1 MKVLVMGGTRFNGL
15 ALVQELHKH
24 GHEVTILNRGVTE
37 APVPLTVRR
46 LTADRNDAEALRT
59 ALGDEEFDCVQDI
72 SGYNL
77 EQVRTLVELLKGRT
91 GHYIFASSTVTYA
104 ATRLLPIRETSAVD
118 ATPRQSEYAR
128 NKLECEDYLFRLY
141 RQERF
146 PATSVPFSMVF
157 GPNNIIPDREQRM
170 FQRLLQGRPILVPG
184 DGATV
189 GQVGHVDDEAR
200 ALRMMMGQP
209 ITFGKRYNLTGT
221 DCYTDDGYVDTFADV
236 VGVEPR
242 RVHVPAEVM
251 DELWDSGDAPTV
263 GRAAH
268 LIQKV
273 APHIHRWSSSVFFS
287 VDRLRA
293 DIGWEPEYGFRASVE
308 QTYEWFRREGLD
320 VTREFDFSFE
330 DELLERL
337 GKG

>member
-15 ALVQELHKH
+15 ALVRELHRH
-24 GHEVTILNRGVTE
+24 GHDVTILNRGITE
-37 APVPLTVRR
+37 ADIPPGVER
-46 LTADRNDAEALRT
+46 LTADRNDAEALREV
-59 ALGDEEFDCVQDI
+59 LGDAEFDCVHDI

-77 EQVRTLVELLKGRT
+77 EQVRSLVEILKGRV

-104 ATRLLPIRETSAVD
+104 ATRLLPIREDSPVD

-170 FQRLLQGRPILVPG
+170 FQRLLLGRPILVPG
-184 DGATV
+184 DGTTV
-189 GQVGHVDDEAR
+189 GMIGHVDDEAR
-200 ALRMMMGQP
+200 ALRMMMGRP
-209 ITFGKRYNLTGT
+209 ITFGKRYNLTGK

-242 RVHVPAEVM
+242 RVHVPDSVM
-251 DELWDSGDAPTV
+251 DELWAGEPQTV
-263 GRAAH
+263 GRAAL

-273 APHIHRWSSSVFFS
+273 APHIHHWNASVFFS
-287 VDRLRA
+287 VDRLCS

-308 QTYEWFRREGLD
+308 QTYEWYRREGLEQ
-320 VTREFDFSFE
+320 TNEFDFAFE

-337 GKG
+337 S

>member
-15 ALVQELHKH
+15 ALTRELHKH

-37 APVPLTVRR
+37 AEIPAAVRR
-46 LTADRNDAEALRT
+46 LTADRNDADALRA

-77 EQVRTLVELLKGRT
+77 EQVRSLVEILKGRV
-91 GHYIFASSTVTYA
+91 GHYIFASSTVSYA
-104 ATRLLPIRETSAVD
+104 ATRMLPIRETSAVD

-128 NKLECEDYLFRLY
+128 NKLICEDYLFRLY

-170 FQRLLQGRPILVPG
+170 FQRLLLGRPVLVPG
-184 DGATV
+184 DGTTV
-189 GQVGHVDDEAR
+189 GMVGHVDDEAR
-200 ALRMMMGQP
+200 ALRMVMGDP
-209 ITFGKRYNLTGT
+209 ITFGKRYNLTGL
-221 DCYTDDGYVDTFADV
+221 DSYTDDGYVDTFAQV
-236 VGVEPR
+236 LGVEPR
-242 RVHVPAEVM
+242 RVYVPALVM
-251 DELWDSGDAPTV
+251 DELWAADPQTV
-263 GRAAH
+263 ARSAQ

-273 APHIHRWSSSVFFS
+273 APHIHPWNASVFFS
-287 VDRLRA
+287 VDRLRH
-293 DIGWEPEYGFRASVE
+293 DIGWEPEYGFRAAVE

-320 VTREFDFSFE
+320 QTNAFDFAFE
-330 DELLERL
+330 DELLGRL
-337 GKG
+337 GAS

>member
-15 ALVQELHKH
+15 ALVHELHKH

-37 APVPLTVRR
+37 AAIPPSVKR
-46 LTADRNDAEALRT
+46 LTADRNDADSLRA

-77 EQVRTLVELLKGRT
+77 PQVQTLVEILKGRV
-91 GHYIFASSTVTYA
+91 GHYIFASSTVSYA
-104 ATRLLPIRETSAVD
+104 ATRMLPIRETSATD

-128 NKLECEDYLFRLY
+128 NKLICEDYLFRLY

-170 FQRLLQGRPILVPG
+170 FQRMLQGRPILVPG
-184 DGATV
+184 DGRTV
-189 GQVGHVDDEAR
+189 GMIGHVDDEAR

-209 ITFGKRYNLTGT
+209 ITFGKRYNLTGL
-221 DCYTDDGYVDTFADV
+221 DCYTDDGYVDTFAEV
-236 VGVEPR
+236 VGVEPQ
-242 RVHVPAEVM
+242 RVYVPAEVM
-251 DELWDSGDAPTV
+251 DELWDGEAQTV
-263 GRAAH
+263 GRASI

-273 APHIHRWSSSVFFS
+273 APHIHRWNSSVFFS
-287 VDRLRA
+287 VDRLRRDVA
-293 DIGWEPEYGFRASVE
+293 WEPEYGFRAAVE
-308 QTYEWFRREGLD
+308 QTYEWYRREGLD
-320 VTREFDFSFE
+320 QTREFDFSFE
-330 DELLERL
+330 DGLLERL
-337 GKG
+337 RAG